1 MEGQAR
7 TPEGDQMR
15 YMVFVIEAAARKMGI
30 SPSELVERLE
40 RQDLID
46 GRLTVSMMC
55 CTRRAWNTWRM
66 ILLKPCKTM
75 RRMSLSRNHNQL
87 S

>member
-46 GRLTVSMMC
+46 GRLIRFYDVLHTQSVEYVADDIIETLQNYEADESV
-55 CTRRAWNTWRM
+55 
-66 ILLKPCKTM
+66 KE
-75 RRMSLSRNHNQL
+75 S
-87 S
+87 

>member
-40 RQDLID
+40 RQNLID
-46 GRLTVSMMC
+46 GRLIRFYGVAHAE
-55 CTRRAWNTWRM
+55 RGIRGG
-66 ILLKPCKTM
+66 
-75 RRMSLSRNHNQL
+75 
-87 S
+87 